1 MLTEFVLSRREASS
15 CLRVCKVHIN
25 LQEQAINGKSLF
37 FNQYTIL
44 LTQTFAGSI
53 PLRGKIA
60 LLKWCIP
67 LSKDLSRSSSGS
79 SSGSGNDNGSG
90 SSSQGWTLEFRKG
103 GSVNLKRSLP
113 PHLQSKLDFVN
124 NILVKSFKTNY
135 TQRFILMKGLE
146 HVAHEYIQAMFSL
159 WPFQTCKSSFS
170 LLEVIRHFEIQK
182 KTVCIKIVESL
193 SLLCSTVT
201 GSNCI

>member
-1 MLTEFVLSRREASS
+1 M
-15 CLRVCKVHIN
+15 
-25 LQEQAINGKSLF
+25 
-37 FNQYTIL
+37 
-44 LTQTFAGSI
+44 
-53 PLRGKIA
+53 RGKIA

-67 LSKDLSRSSSGS
+67 LSKDLSRSSKSSSSSGS
-79 SSGSGNDNGSG
+79 SSGSSGSGNGNGSG

-124 NILVKSFKTNY
+124 DNILVKSSKTNY

-146 HVAHEYIQAMFSL
+146 HVAHEYIQAMFGL
-159 WPFQTCKSSFS
+159 WSFQTCKSSFA
-170 LLEVIRHFEIQK
+170 LLEVIRHFEIQI